1 MRDHRARGAGG
12 YVDRLGRG
20 RPFAGRG
27 SRVPSQVFV
36 DEDGREVVL
45 HGTNAVVKGPP
56 WVPVA
61 DEFSADLSMTD
72 ADFAIM
78 RDLGLTVVR
87 LGVMWP
93 GVEPSRGVYNE
104 TYLDIVA
111 DIVERAERHDVYV
124 LMDMHQ
130 DVLADRFCGEGLPD
144 WAVKTSGKW
153 GPLPAPF
160 PWPLGSAFRT
170 EPRTGF
176 PVRPDCAKHGWPD
189 YYAAAETGQAFAA
202 LWTNRDGLLDA
213 WAGMW
218 AKVAERFKGNPAVL
232 GLELMNEPF
241 PGDVWSHPT
250 ELLPFRHRNGEALNM
265 LPAYE
270 ALSAAIAAV
279 DPDRLGEYTRPRGEG
294 QRTDYEKKCSSPA

>member
-1 MRDHRARGAGG
+1 MGLRGRAWLLPALLAALAGQGRGGGLSRIGLGAGPPGAGG
-12 YVDRLGRG
+12 RRVRGQVGLG

-93 GVEPSRGVYNE
+93 GVEPERGVYNE

-144 WAVKTSGKW
+144 
-153 GPLPAPF
+153 
-160 PWPLGSAFRT
+160 
-170 EPRTGF
+170 
-176 PVRPDCAKHGWPD
+176 
-189 YYAAAETGQAFAA
+189 
-202 LWTNRDGLLDA
+202 
-213 WAGMW
+213 
-218 AKVAERFKGNPAVL
+218 
-232 GLELMNEPF
+232 
-241 PGDVWSHPT
+241 
-250 ELLPFRHRNGEALNM
+250 
-265 LPAYE
+265 
-270 ALSAAIAAV
+270 
-279 DPDRLGEYTRPRGEG
+279 
-294 QRTDYEKKCSSPA
+294 

>member
-1 MRDHRARGAGG
+1 M
-12 YVDRLGRG
+12 
-20 RPFAGRG
+20 
-27 SRVPSQVFV
+27 
-36 DEDGREVVL
+36 
-45 HGTNAVVKGPP
+45 
-56 WVPVA
+56 
-61 DEFSADLSMTD
+61 
-72 ADFAIM
+72 
-78 RDLGLTVVR
+78 
-87 LGVMWP
+87 
-93 GVEPSRGVYNE
+93 
-104 TYLDIVA
+104 
-111 DIVERAERHDVYV
+111 
-124 LMDMHQ
+124 
-130 DVLADRFCGEGLPD
+130 
-144 WAVKTSGKW
+144 KTSGKW

-250 ELLPFRHRNGEALNM
+250 ELLPFWHRNGEALNM

-279 DPDRLGEYTRPRGEG
+279 DPDRLGEYMRPRGEG
-294 QRTDYEKKCSSPA
+294 RRTDTTKKVFFAGMTWDTSFHGAPQFTRSPAANGVLAYHCTSPVAARSLACTDPGPRRLPPAPAGAQFAGQGGRAPAAAARRRGAPGDRDDAHGDL